1 MSMQTQWWHLQQW
14 YYQWQWCYRWQW
26 CCLWW
31 SLLQKTKQQK
41 WVEEQNFDAAEQLKS
56 TAELETAE
64 ELASVAEVDIIIICQ
79 GTKNTARQLC
89 EQLNQPHPKM
99 KISWNISDSHNNF
112 LDVNVHVTPHI
123 YVSIYQKPYTNISMY
138 LSSPIILQLPRK
150 RSLKLNLYA
159 MFAITHSKRI
169 SWPSHKSSLQ
179 DENDDTY
186 QDFLN
191 ISSIKSTIMIEI
203 TIYWIELYTTRSSL
217 RTQTYPLS

>member
-1 MSMQTQWWHLQQW
+1 
-14 YYQWQWCYRWQW
+14 
-26 CCLWW
+26 
-31 SLLQKTKQQK
+31 
-41 WVEEQNFDAAEQLKS
+41 VEEQNFDAAEQLKS

-138 LSSPIILQLPRK
+138 LSSPIIL
-150 RSLKLNLYA
+150 
-159 MFAITHSKRI
+159 
-169 SWPSHKSSLQ
+169 
-179 DENDDTY
+179 
-186 QDFLN
+186 
-191 ISSIKSTIMIEI
+191 
-203 TIYWIELYTTRSSL
+203 
-217 RTQTYPLS
+217 